1 MSLDKRDD
9 SGAALVEYSMLISL
23 IVAVAFLAVQAFGGS
38 VLGLIQTALDSM
50 P

>member
-1 MSLDKRDD
+1 MDHDD
-9 SGAALVEYSMLISL
+9 TGAVFVEYAALISL

-38 VLGLIQTALDSM
+38 VLGLFRSAMDVM